1 MRSSNEFE
9 QVFRPFLFLAL
20 ALLMMSPVAQAAD
33 PLSEEQMM
41 ADIRRYESFGVHRYG
56 SPGATAALDWIAAE
70 LGKVGLKVNSQ
81 PFAME
86 RQYEFTSGTLKVG
99 DRKLDVVPQWW
110 IPEKQANF
118 SLTAS
123 IAPLPAKPGDP
134 IVKAAGRFVRVD
146 LPYDRG
152 AYLNDDHRAK
162 LYQAFGREP
171 AAVLLTIDHPSGEIF
186 TYNVDQ
192 SSRAWPVPV
201 ILVAPKDR
209 AALDAAEK
217 SGSEIT
223 AEIAG
228 TYKDALASRN
238 VVARLDRGKDNW
250 LVVSTPV
257 TSWFTSTCERG
268 PGIAGFLAMARLAAK
283 RFTDV
288 DVMLVATAGHEI
300 GHGGMSQF
308 MKRGAPRP
316 KDTIAWA
323 HFGASLACREQ
334 VAKAV
339 LSSTSLAPLVDRTF
353 AGIPATRLTGSQ
365 AGVGEMRDVQGAEFP
380 NFFGMAGSHRYFHTP
395 LDTISTVDPALLVPM
410 ATAFAETI
418 DGVIKGQ
425 GATKS
430 GR

>member
-1 MRSSNEFE
+1 MHTSRSEPEKVRRLLS
-9 QVFRPFLFLAL
+9 FLILTV
-20 ALLMMSPVAQAAD
+20 LMTPTLVRAAD
-33 PLSEEQMM
+33 PLSEEQLLS
-41 ADIRRYESFGVHRYG
+41 DVRRYESFGVHRYG
-56 SPGATAALDWIAAE
+56 SPGAAAALDWIAAE
-70 LGKVGLKVNSQ
+70 LGKAGLKVNSQ

-99 DRKLDVVPQWW
+99 DRKLDVMPQWW
-110 IPEKQANF
+110 MPEKQANF

-123 IAPLPAKPGDP
+123 IAPAPAKPGDP
-134 IVKAAGRFVRVD
+134 AVKAAGRFVRVN

-209 AALDAAEK
+209 AVLDAAEK
-217 SGSEIT
+217 AGSEVT

-228 TYKDALASRN
+228 AYKDALTSRN
-238 VVARLDRGKDNW
+238 VVARLDRGKDKW

-268 PGIAGFLAMARLAAK
+268 PGIAGFLAMARLAAR

-288 DVMLVATAGHEI
+288 DVLFVATAGHEI

-308 MKRGAPRP
+308 MTRGAPRP
-316 KDTIAWA
+316 KETVVWA
-323 HFGASLACREQ
+323 HFGSSLACREQ

-353 AGIPATRLTGSQ
+353 AGIQATRLNGDK

-380 NFFGMAGSHRYFHTP
+380 NFFGMAGSHLYFHTP
-395 LDTISTVDPALLVPM
+395 LDNLSTVDPSLLAPM
-410 ATAFAETI
+410 ANAFADTI
-418 DGVIKGQ
+418 DGAIKG
-425 GATKS
+425 
-430 GR
+430 RR